1 MVWKNTDILNYE
13 KKSNKEKMT
22 MKEKEQRG
30 GQEEE

>member
-22 MKEKEQRG
+22 MKEKEQSG